1 MKKYILL
8 IMIIFLSG
16 CSATLDININNSFT
30 NENISIK
37 EEKSLF
43 TDISYNEY
51 VNEMVGQYKD
61 DIKNYEVSNFDNG
74 DYIGIKL
81 NKKYDNDICSSI
93 NNSKLKYISDNL
105 SCVKDKNK
113 YKITGSASY
122 FICGDDCFM
131 PPKIS
136 YGTLNI
142 TLPNKAIK
150 SNCHSVDGNTYT
162 WNFDNNKDNKFS
174 LEFEIKEKKD
184 IIDSV
189 KNNSKE
195 NRYDILIII
204 LIIGIIGI
212 IVIDLYNKYKSKKIE
227 Y

>member
-16 CSATLDININNSFT
+16 CSANLNIAINDSSINES
-30 NENISIK
+30 ISIK

-43 TDISYNEY
+43 NNISYNDY
-51 VNEMVGQYKD
+51 INEMVGQYKD
-61 DIKNYEVSNFDNG
+61 DIKSYEISNFDNS
-74 DYIGIKL
+74 DYVGIKL

-131 PPKIS
+131 PPEIS

-150 SNCHSVDGNTYT
+150 SNSDSVDGNTYT

-174 LEFEIKEKKD
+174 LEFEIKDTKKD
-184 IIDSV
+184 TNIIDV
-189 KNNSKE
+189 NSKE
-195 NRYDILIII
+195 NRYAILIII
-204 LIIGIIGI
+204 LIIGVIGI
-212 IVIDLYNKYKSKKIE
+212 IVIDLYNKYKSKKIK